1 MIVREHNQLDR
12 PAFLDNLLH
21 NDTTTSHAGH
31 AEHLLAKS
39 TQLQSEARWSQKLQS
54 NPENC
59 LLSFP
64 RPHPGGPKA
73 A

>member
-12 PAFLDNLLH
+12 PAFLDNPLH
-21 NDTTTSHAGH
+21 NDTTLSH

-64 RPHPGGPKA
+64 RPHLGGPKA